1 MEGNLHRIAIK
12 IGTGI
17 RPLRQADGIEPLPGA
32 VLKRSD
38 DQVTVAA
45 QIRIQKIQ
53 AHPGH
58 ASHFHQPA
66 VSDIRLSGAGIAAKL
81 STVKQIGFA
90 ARRNFRSLRKCHKW

>member
-53 AHPGH
+53 AAIQKYYPNGL
-58 ASHFHQPA
+58 PA
-66 VSDIRLSGAGIAAKL
+66 GLEE
-81 STVKQIGFA
+81 
-90 ARRNFRSLRKCHKW
+90 